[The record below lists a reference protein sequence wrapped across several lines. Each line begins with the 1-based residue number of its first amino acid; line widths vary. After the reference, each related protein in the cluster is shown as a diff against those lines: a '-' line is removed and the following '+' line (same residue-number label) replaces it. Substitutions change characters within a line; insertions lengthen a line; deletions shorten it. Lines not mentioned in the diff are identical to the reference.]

1 MVVYLL
7 VEKRRTKSW
16 NWPHVMIC
24 PPDPVHPSLPDLVP
38 CALETW
44 LLWTT
49 VTGSLALW
57 VLNGVGCERD
67 GKAFYRQERNEF
79 GVFIFLASSC
89 GVTAPLRKVWPSLST
104 LSRHFPPWH
113 PWKQA
118 GCGFGVLPAWRCCI
132 ISCWS
137 RSYPDLCKI
146 LGTTTVILPNLS
158 VCFLFLWIPFLTHVD

>member
-7 VEKRRTKSW
+7 VKKRRTKSW

-79 GVFIFLASSC
+79 GCLFSWLPLVESLHPSARSGHLCLRWVTTFLPDILENRLAVASGYCRLGDAVLYLVGPGLTQTFVKSLELLRSYYPTWVCASFSC
-89 GVTAPLRKVWPSLST
+89 GYPS
-104 LSRHFPPWH
+104 
-113 PWKQA
+113 
-118 GCGFGVLPAWRCCI
+118 
-132 ISCWS
+132 
-137 RSYPDLCKI
+137 
-146 LGTTTVILPNLS
+146 
-158 VCFLFLWIPFLTHVD
+158 